1 MTLSQSFRLW
11 VDAINNGDAHETT
24 VAFARFI
31 KQFKNMDNFSKLQLQ
46 LIKEEKV
53 TGTLALNDKLIDGI
67 NRIYVISKAVWG
79 K

>member
-1 MTLSQSFRLW
+1 MQLTKTFREW
-11 VDAINNGDAHETT
+11 IDAINNGDAYETT
-24 VAFARFI
+24 KAFVNFI
-31 KQFKNMDNFSKLQLQ
+31 KEFKNMDNFSELQAQ

-53 TGTLALNDKLIDGI
+53 TGTLQLNDKLIDGL